1 MILYPNAKINIGL
14 KVLNKR
20 PDGFHNLETLFYPV
34 EKSDILEIVEAP
46 QLKMEQYGIVIP
58 KVAGASTDSGG
69 NAHCSAGGCAIGD
82 NVMAAEDNL
91 CIKAYK
97 LLKQDFD
104 IPPVEIYLHKNIPVG
119 AGLGGG
125 SSDAAHTI
133 LGLNELFKLGLTK
146 PQMAQYASVLGSD
159 CSFFIYNRP
168 MLGEGRGEVLTQ
180 VELAG
185 LEDLMENYRIELV
198 HPPYF
203 VSTAQAYGG
212 IVPRDKKQAAQQVSG
227 QPSSGGF
234 DEVGLVGTGGFS
246 ADCMQA
252 RRQYEVTGFKADS
265 QQAGCVPADGNK
277 PLTELL
283 QRPVTEWKDIIVN
296 DFEETVFEKIPQLRE
311 YKEALYKKGATYAAM
326 SGSGSTM
333 FGIFKK

>member
-34 EKSDILEIVEAP
+34 EKSDILEIVESSE
-46 QLKMEQYGIVIP
+46 LKMEQYGIEIP
-58 KVAGASTDSGG
+58 KVAGEKDGK
-69 NAHCSAGGCAIGD
+69 
-82 NVMAAEDNL
+82 VMDATDNL
-91 CIKAYK
+91 CIKAYR

-104 IPPVEIYLHKNIPVG
+104 IPPVEIYLHKDIPVG

-133 LGLNELFKLGLTK
+133 IALNELFRLGLTR
-146 PQMAQYASVLGSD
+146 PQMAQYASLLGSD
-159 CSFFIYNRP
+159 CPFFIYNQP
-168 MLGEGRGEVLTQ
+168 MMGEGRGEILSQ
-180 VELAG
+180 VNLSG
-185 LEDLMENYRIELV
+185 LEDLEKNYRIELV

-212 IVPRDKKQAAQQVSG
+212 IVPRNRKQEEG
-227 QPSSGGF
+227 I
-234 DEVGLVGTGGFS
+234 
-246 ADCMQA
+246 
-252 RRQYEVTGFKADS
+252 
-265 QQAGCVPADGNK
+265 VPADGNK
-277 PLTELL
+277 SLYELL
-283 QRPVTEWKDIIVN
+283 QLPVSQWKDTIIN
-296 DFEETVFEKIPQLRE
+296 DFEETVFAKIPQLEE

-326 SGSGSTM
+326 SGSGSTI

>member
-82 NVMAAEDNL
+82 NVMAAGDNL
-91 CIKAYK
+91 CIKAYE
-97 LLKQDFD
+97 LLKRDFD

-168 MLGEGRGEVLTQ
+168 MLGEGRGEILTQ

-185 LEDLMENYRIELV
+185 LEDLKNNYRIELV

-212 IVPRDKKQAAQQVSG
+212 IVPRDKKQAAQQAGG
-227 QPSSGGF
+227 QSEIDGS
-234 DEVGLVGTGGFS
+234 
-246 ADCMQA
+246 
-252 RRQYEVTGFKADS
+252 
-265 QQAGCVPADGNK
+265 QAGCVPADGNK

-296 DFEETVFEKIPQLRE
+296 DFEETVFAKIPQLRE